1 MTLDADASDAAV
13 PAASRVWFLTGEEV
27 AATRTKLAK
36 LHQRAT
42 AKGFTGRIDLTA
54 VPATRHYH
62 SAGGLD
68 VTEHGFDVTL
78 TGEPPRYGGWR
89 FVAAVDHTDG
99 GTILRYPPG
108 ADPTV
113 ANDQVRPG
121 ECDHCHTHRPRRSTV
136 LVANDDTGHL
146 LQVGR
151 SCLKDFL
158 GHNTL
163 PVLLTVDDVAG
174 DLGRGGGSPAAWDT
188 DTVLAYAW
196 ASVQAFGW
204 TPSSSLDPRR
214 PPTRDVVRAALA
226 GGRADADL
234 RAALAPHLAEAPTQ
248 APLIRQELLATLADP
263 AGYQANLTAALRSD
277 TVEARHLGLA
287 VSAIPAH
294 QRLLADRQRAQ
305 AREQA
310 AAVVEHVGTVGDKVT
325 LTGTVTTALRVDG
338 YTHRSPDQVMLV
350 VDCGT
355 AVVKATTAAAWA
367 YEIQVGDPLTVAGT
381 VKAHTEWR
389 GLKQTVLSRPKKI
402 DPNQAL
408 PQATL
413 EEPLP
418 TVVWETAPTFHLD
431 GAEAARTA
439 GQLPATPRSATLAR

>member
-1 MTLDADASDAAV
+1 MTLDADASV

-27 AATRTKLAK
+27 AATRTKLVT
-36 LHQRAT
+36 LQHRAA
-42 AKGFTGRIDLTA
+42 AKGFTGRIDLTV
-54 VPATRHYH
+54 VPAVRHYH

-113 ANDQVRPG
+113 ANDQGRPG
-121 ECDHCHTHRPRRSTV
+121 ECEHCHTHRPRRSTV
-136 LVANDDTGHL
+136 LVAHDDTGQV

-196 ASVQAFGW
+196 AAVQAFGW

-214 PPTRDVVRAALA
+214 PPTRDVVRVALA
-226 GGRADADL
+226 GGRGDADL
-234 RAALAPHLAEAPTQ
+234 RAALAPHLAEAVTQ
-248 APLIRQELLATLADP
+248 APLIRQELLAALTDP
-263 AGYQANLTAALRSD
+263 AGYQANLTAVLRGD

-294 QRLLADRQRAQ
+294 QRLHDDHQRAQ

-350 VDCGT
+350 IDCGT
-355 AVVKATTAAAWA
+355 AVMKTTTAAAWA
-367 YEIQVGDPLTVAGT
+367 YQIKVGDPLTVTGT
-381 VKAHTEWR
+381 VKAHTQWR

-402 DPNQAL
+402 DPSNL
-408 PQATL
+408 EPQAIL
-413 EEPLP
+413 EA
-418 TVVWETAPTFHLD
+418 TAPTAAWPTPPSFHLD
-431 GAEAARTA
+431 GAEAARSA
-439 GQLPATPRSATLAR
+439 SQFGAIPRSGALAR